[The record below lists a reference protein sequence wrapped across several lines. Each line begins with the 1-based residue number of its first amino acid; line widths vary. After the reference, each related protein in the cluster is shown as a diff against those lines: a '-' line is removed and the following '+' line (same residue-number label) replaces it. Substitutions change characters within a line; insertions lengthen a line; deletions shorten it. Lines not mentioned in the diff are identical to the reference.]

1 MNNLIRKLAKEAGFI
16 FWENESWKPKD
27 AIIDWSTNYDEDL
40 VRYTRLVV
48 EECLNAKDESDI
60 RQRFGLNDSEQSKMK
75 TIEVEF
81 SDAELLEYMKMA
93 HEMNMTFNDFCV
105 KVLTEYMNNEEKSC
119 ERIKNAI

>member
-1 MNNLIRKLAKEAGFI
+1 MNSLIRKLAFEAGFI

-27 AIIDWSTNYDEDL
+27 AIIDWSSNYDEDL

-60 RQRFGLNDSEQSKMK
+60 RQRFGLNDSEQSKME

-105 KVLTEYMNNEEKSC
+105 KVLTEYMNNEEK
-119 ERIKNAI
+119 KL